1 MRQPG
6 VIPGRQP
13 VYGQPGSTPGAE
25 REETS
30 LGIRLNM
37 KNISGEEAREM
48 SVEELYDELHAG
60 PRGLSSS
67 ELPGRV
73 QEYGYNE
80 IPEKHISP
88 IIKFLSYFW
97 GPIPWMI
104 ELALVLSVILV
115 KWDDVFIIAVLLL
128 FNAAI
133 GFWQEHKAEN
143 TIALLKQRLAL
154 NARALRDGQ
163 WITIPARELVPGDV
177 IRIRLGAIIPADIKL
192 AGSGSL
198 SVDESMLTGESLP
211 VTKNPSDIAYAGSII
226 HRGET
231 EGLVYAT
238 GITSYFGKTASL
250 VSEEKRASHFQKAV
264 IKIGDY
270 LIALAIM
277 LAIILIIVALFRHES
292 FTETLQFTLVLTVAA
307 IPAALP
313 AVLTTTMA
321 VGAIALARK
330 EAIVSKLVAIEEL
343 AGMDIL
349 CADKTGTI
357 TRNELTIAEVAP
369 FGTFT
374 ERDVLLIARLASQEY
389 DPDPIDK
396 AVLSRADAVPDLPRS
411 LQSFRVIRFTPFDPV
426 VKRTE
431 ALVENNDTSRFF
443 AAKGAPQVI
452 LSLAEDKE
460 HIRASVEDKVKTF
473 ADRGYRALGVAQ
485 GDEQGTWHVVGLLA
499 LYDPPRDDSVATIS
513 TAQKM
518 GIRVKMLTGDH
529 IAIAREIAARIHL
542 GKNIVS
548 VSSLRNITSDEC
560 GRIMEGSDG
569 LAEVFPE
576 HKFRIVEAL
585 QKRDHIVGMTG
596 DGVNDA
602 PALRKADAGIAV
614 AGATDAAKS
623 AADIVLTRPGISV
636 IIDAIH
642 ESRKIFQRMNN
653 YAIYRISETIR
664 VLFFITTSIIVFGF
678 YPVSALMIVLLALL
692 NDFSIMTIAFDNV
705 IPSDQPERWDMR
717 NLLGISTILGLFG
730 VLSSFGILFIGKEIF
745 LLSPEILQSFIYLKL
760 SVAGHLMVFAARTR
774 GPFWTVKP
782 ALPLFLAIALT
793 QLTATIITVYG
804 ILLPAIGWSLALFVW
819 VYALLLFLATDIIKV
834 RAYHLLDHSGIMF
847 RR

>member
-1 MRQPG
+1 MG
-6 VIPGRQP
+6 V
-13 VYGQPGSTPGAE
+13 
-25 REETS
+25 
-30 LGIRLNM
+30 RLNI
-37 KNISGEEAREM
+37 KSISVDEAREM
-48 SVEELYDELHAG
+48 PVEELFTMFHSQFQ
-60 PRGLSSS
+60 GLSSS
-67 ELPGRV
+67 EVPQRF
-73 QEYGYNE
+73 QTYGYNE
-80 IPEKHISP
+80 IQEKHISP
-88 IIKFLSYFW
+88 ILKFAGYFW

-104 ELALVLSVILV
+104 ELALILSIILE
-115 KWDDVFIIAVLLL
+115 KWDDVFIIAILLL
-128 FNAAI
+128 FNAI
-133 GFWQEHKAEN
+133 VGFWQEHKAEN

-154 NARALRDGQ
+154 NARVLRDGQ

-177 IRIRLGAIIPADIKL
+177 IRIRLGDIIPADIKL
-192 AGSGSL
+192 IGEGEL
-198 SVDESMLTGESLP
+198 SVDESSLTGESLP
-211 VTKNPSDIAYAGSII
+211 VTKSPSDVLFAGSII
-226 HRGET
+226 HRGDT

-238 GITSYFGKTASL
+238 GITSFFGKTTSL
-250 VSEEKRASHFQKAV
+250 VGKEKGASHFQKAV

-270 LIALAIM
+270 LIVLAIM
-277 LAIILIIVALFRHES
+277 LAVILIFAALFRHES

-321 VGAIALARK
+321 VGAIALAKR
-330 EAIVSKLVAIEEL
+330 EAVVSKLVAIEEL

-357 TRNELTIAEVAP
+357 TRNELSIAEVAP
-369 FGTFT
+369 FGNFS
-374 ERDVLLIARLASQEY
+374 EEDVLLVARLASQED
-389 DPDPIDK
+389 DPDPIDR
-396 AVLSRADAVPDLPRS
+396 AIISRANEVTGLPKS
-411 LQSFRVIRFTPFDPV
+411 LQTVRVIRFIPFDPV

-431 ALVENNDTSRFF
+431 ALIEDSQGHRFI

-452 LSLAEDKE
+452 LSLVEE
-460 HIRASVEDKVKTF
+460 NESIHTSVEETVNAF
-473 ADRGYRALGVAQ
+473 ADRGYRALGVAKR
-485 GDEQGTWHVVGLLA
+485 DEIGTWQFAGLLA
-499 LYDPPRDDSVATIS
+499 LYDPPRDDSIATIS

-548 VSSLRNITSDEC
+548 AASLKKISSDEC

-585 QKRDHIVGMTG
+585 QNRNHIVGMTG

-602 PALRKADAGIAV
+602 PALKRADAGIAV

-636 IIDAIH
+636 IIDAIR

-678 YPVSALMIVLLALL
+678 YPVTALMIVLLALL

-705 IPSDQPERWDMR
+705 IPCDQPERWEMR
-717 NLLGISTILGLFG
+717 KLLGISTILGLFG
-730 VLSSFGILFIGKEIF
+730 VISSFGILFIGKEIL

-760 SVAGHLMVFAARTR
+760 SVAGHMLVFAARTR

-804 ILLPAIGWSLALFVW
+804 ILLPAMGWSLALFVW
-819 VYALLLFLATDIIKV
+819 AYSLVLFFATDVIKV
-834 RAYHLLDHSGIMF
+834 RAYHLLDHSNVIF
-847 RR
+847 HR

>member
-1 MRQPG
+1 
-6 VIPGRQP
+6 
-13 VYGQPGSTPGAE
+13 
-25 REETS
+25 
-30 LGIRLNM
+30 M
-37 KNISGEEAREM
+37 KNISAEDARNM
-48 SVEELYDELHAG
+48 SVEELVTRFDSGLQ
-60 PRGLSSS
+60 GLSSS
-67 ELPGRV
+67 EIQHRYQV
-73 QEYGYNE
+73 YGYNE

-88 IIKFLSYFW
+88 IVKFIGYFW

-104 ELALVLSVILV
+104 ELALVLSVVLV
-115 KWDDVFIIAVLLL
+115 KWDDFVIIAILLL
-128 FNAAI
+128 FNAVI

-154 NARALRDGQ
+154 SARTLRDGQ
-163 WITIPARELVPGDV
+163 WVTIPARELVPGDV
-177 IRIRLGAIIPADIKL
+177 IRIRLGDIIPADVKL
-192 AGSGSL
+192 TGSGSL
-198 SVDESMLTGESLP
+198 SVDESSLTGESLP
-211 VTKNPSDIAYAGSII
+211 VTKNTSDIAYAGSVI
-226 HRGET
+226 HRGDT

-238 GITSYFGKTASL
+238 GITSFFGKTTSL
-250 VSEEKRASHFQKAV
+250 VSIEKGASHFQKAV

-270 LIALAIM
+270 LIALAVM
-277 LAIILIIVALFRHES
+277 LAVVLILVALFRHES
-292 FTETLQFTLVLTVAA
+292 FTETLQFALVLTVAA

-321 VGAIALARK
+321 VGAIALAKK

-357 TRNELTIAEVAP
+357 TKNELTIAEVAP
-369 FGTFT
+369 FGHFS
-374 ERDVLLIARLASQEY
+374 EEDVLLLARLASQEQ

-396 AVLSRADAVPDLPRS
+396 AVISRASEVPDLPRS
-411 LQSFRVIRFTPFDPV
+411 LQSFRVIRFRPFDPV
-426 VKRTE
+426 IKRTE
-431 ALVENNDTSRFF
+431 ALVETRDASRFT

-452 LSLAEDKE
+452 LDLAEEKE
-460 HIRASVEDKVKTF
+460 SIRSRVEGIVNAF
-473 ADRGYRALGVAQ
+473 ADRGYRALGVAK

-542 GKNIVS
+542 GNNIVS
-548 VSSLRNITSDEC
+548 ASSLKKISSDEC
-560 GRIMEGSDG
+560 GRIMEDSDG

-576 HKFRIVEAL
+576 HKYRIVEAL
-585 QKRDHIVGMTG
+585 QKRNHIVGMTG

-602 PALRKADAGIAV
+602 PALKRADAGIAV
-614 AGATDAAKS
+614 AGSTDAAKS

-678 YPVSALMIVLLALL
+678 YPVTALMIVLLALL

-705 IPSDQPERWDMR
+705 IPPDKPERWEMR
-717 NLLGISTILGLFG
+717 KLLGISTILGLFG

-793 QLTATIITVYG
+793 QLTATILTVYG
-804 ILLPAIGWSLALFVW
+804 ILLPAMGWSLALFVW
-819 VYALLLFLATDIIKV
+819 MYALVIFLATDVIKV
-834 RAYHLLDHSGIMF
+834 RAYYLLDHTNIIF